1 MTQMYQTIASEG
13 FLMPLRTIDAV
24 TTAEGD
30 MLSSYAIR
38 GQQVYDPV
46 TMEWLTSGLKAV
58 VREGTA
64 RRLNDLPQPLAGK
77 TGTSD
82 EQRDAWYAGF
92 DNRHLGVIWVGMDDN
107 TPMPFTGSSGAL
119 PIWQESFRRM
129 GTEPLAPSRS
139 LIEIPVNPQ
148 GQLLEDGCS
157 GKVYAFPASWQAQDR
172 IACESGVQSIGK
184 GIRSWFERLF

>member
-1 MTQMYQTIASEG
+1 MYQTIASEG

-46 TMEWLTSGLKAV
+46 TMEWLIAGLKAV
-58 VREGTA
+58 VRDGTA
-64 RRLNDLPQPLAGK
+64 RRLNSLPQPLAGK

-82 EQRDAWYAGF
+82 DQRDAWYAGF

-107 TPMPFTGSSGAL
+107 AAMPFTGSSGAL
-119 PIWQESFRRM
+119 PIWQETFRRI
-129 GTEPLAPSRS
+129 GTEPLAPPRN
-139 LIEIPVNPQ
+139 LVQIPVNEQ
-148 GQLLEDGCS
+148 GQLMDEGCS
-157 GKVYAFPASWQAQDR
+157 ATVYEFPVAWQEKDR
-172 IACESGVQSIGK
+172 ISCESGVKSLGRE
-184 GIRSWFERLF
+184 IRSWLDRLF